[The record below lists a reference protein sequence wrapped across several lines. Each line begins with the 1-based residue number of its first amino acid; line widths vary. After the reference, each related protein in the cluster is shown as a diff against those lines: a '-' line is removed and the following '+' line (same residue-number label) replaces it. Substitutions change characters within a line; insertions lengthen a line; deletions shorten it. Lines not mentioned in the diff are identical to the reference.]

1 MTCNIL
7 LVYTHPTRNLQK
19 LAFHHQNAKLAHH
32 QRQFN
37 PHETNINNILCH
49 QIDAR
54 LREPGHGYNC
64 IDYENVHHLNIKSP
78 CGFGI
83 T

>member
-19 LAFHHQNAKLAHH
+19 LAFHHQNAKLVHH

-49 QIDAR
+49 QIDA
-54 LREPGHGYNC
+54 
-64 IDYENVHHLNIKSP
+64 DFENQVMDTTVLIMRTSTTLTSNPHVGLE
-78 CGFGI
+78 
-83 T
+83 